1 MVSPIERIIH
11 NWNGRENQLLSGRVS
26 NSDSGILVSEI
37 KFYPLHFHHVRFTV
51 HGIPTHFTSRSEA
64 SINDGDMI
72 VVCGRAK
79 PGGFEAFAFRNL
91 TNGSYGQEPRAS
103 SHDIGAISA
112 VALGALTVS
121 MLLAGEIAAAIFAAI
136 AFCILPPPLL
146 VSARR
151 SRIALQ
157 RCLEYTEPSAR

>member
-1 MVSPIERIIH
+1 MVSPIDRITH

-112 VALGALTVS
+112 VALGALGS
-121 MLLAGEIAAAIFAAI
+121 GPIKGFHRAA
-136 AFCILPPPLL
+136 
-146 VSARR
+146 
-151 SRIALQ
+151 
-157 RCLEYTEPSAR
+157 